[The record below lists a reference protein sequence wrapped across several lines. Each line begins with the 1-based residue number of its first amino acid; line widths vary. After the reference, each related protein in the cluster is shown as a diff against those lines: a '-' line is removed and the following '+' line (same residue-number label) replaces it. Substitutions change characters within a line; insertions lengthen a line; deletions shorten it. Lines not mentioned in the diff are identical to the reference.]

1 MGSNSLNMHSNPQ
14 KTEFI
19 LRAMT
24 YNIHSCIGMDKK
36 VDLERI
42 ARVIGHAAP
51 DIVALQEVDNGLPRT
66 YHQDQAGMLADM
78 LDMKSF
84 FFPLVKNG
92 RQEYGLAVL
101 SRFTCTDV
109 QYDCLPKLD
118 SKLKFNLEPRGCMQ
132 MSFQT
137 PAGTVVSINTH
148 LSLYWLERQLQMNSL
163 TGTECLAGLP
173 PASAVIFCGDLNAG
187 FPSPVYRR
195 LSRVLSDVQKG
206 LQNRSRPRATF
217 PARRPLI
224 RLDHIFVSSRFE
236 ILEVLVP
243 RTADTRLASDHLPVV
258 ADLELCQG

>member
-1 MGSNSLNMHSNPQ
+1 MHSDSQ
-14 KTEFI
+14 KAAFI

-24 YNIHSCIGMDKK
+24 YNIHSGIGMDKK
-36 VDLERI
+36 VNLERV
-42 ARVIGHAAP
+42 ARVIGQAAP

-66 YHQDQAGMLADM
+66 HHQDQAGRLAGMLN
-78 LDMKSF
+78 MKSF

-109 QYDCLPKLD
+109 HNDCLPKLD
-118 SKLKFNLEPRGCMQ
+118 SKLKFNLEPRGCMRLF
-132 MSFQT
+132 FQT
-137 PAGTVVSINTH
+137 PAGTVIVINTH
-148 LSLYWLERQLQMNSL
+148 LSLYWLERRLQIGAL
-163 TGTECLAGLP
+163 TGTDCLAGLP

-206 LQNRSRPRATF
+206 LPNRSRPRATF

-224 RLDHIFVSSRFE
+224 RLDHMFVSSRFE
-236 ILEVLVP
+236 ILEVQVP
-243 RTADTRLASDHLPVV
+243 RTPDTRLASDHLPVV
-258 ADLELCQG
+258 ADLELCQGSMD